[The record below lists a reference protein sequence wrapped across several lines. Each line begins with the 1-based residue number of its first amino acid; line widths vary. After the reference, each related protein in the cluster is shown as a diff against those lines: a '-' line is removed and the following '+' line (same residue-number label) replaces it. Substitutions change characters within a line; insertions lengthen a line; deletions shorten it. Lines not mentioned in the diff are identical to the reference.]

1 VVPCCAA
8 DDDDDSND
16 DDESVVTDPRRTPP
30 PPPLIVFPPTFDAR
44 TRDAPPLLPPV
55 ASIAGLIDAGVGAD
69 TDDDEVSAA
78 PMEPAV
84 TDPRRIL

>member
-1 VVPCCAA
+1 MVPWCAA
-8 DDDDDSND
+8 ADDDSND
-16 DDESVVTDPRRTPP
+16 DDERVVTDPRRTPP
-30 PPPLIVFPPTFDAR
+30 PPPLIVLPPPTLDVR

-84 TDPRRIL
+84 TDPRRML